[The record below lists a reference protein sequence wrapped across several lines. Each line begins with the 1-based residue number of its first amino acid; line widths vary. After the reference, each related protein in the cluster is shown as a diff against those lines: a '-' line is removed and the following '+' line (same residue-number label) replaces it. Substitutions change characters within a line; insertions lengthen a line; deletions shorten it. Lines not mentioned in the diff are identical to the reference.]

1 MRRSH
6 RPPPPLVLMMLATA
20 ASPASARSLRR
31 ERMAFLPAKALALQP
46 SLAVD
51 GRVRARSANH
61 DVAATCDCDH
71 RHRFSPS
78 RPTTTT
84 TTRPTP
90 PRAAAV
96 GATPPGKGDLYDDGE
111 LFDLLNLHRALNPEG
126 GDGSTRPDPEIAPAR
141 GGPGHP
147 IDEESIAGGI
157 HELVLRALEGDGA
170 TNRGE

>member
-1 MRRSH
+1 MTKP
-6 RPPPPLVLMMLATA
+6 PPPPLVLMMLATA

-31 ERMAFLPAKALALQP
+31 ERMAFLPAKALALPP

-71 RHRFSPS
+71 RFSPS
-78 RPTTTT
+78 WPTTTT

-126 GDGSTRPDPEIAPAR
+126 GDGSTRPDPDVAPAR
-141 GGPGHP
+141 GGPGDP